1 MTLVSPTSVI
11 RNALNNRADLA
22 LSALEARTCHSWK
35 MSLDRGSALARAEDF
50 AGHPSFHLYIREG
63 IGGFVADLDG
73 NCFVDLSMGFGA
85 QLLGHA
91 VPAIQEAVMAQASR
105 GWHAG
110 LVTEKQLELAHHIQA
125 AGGANERVTFCN
137 SGSDA
142 TAYAMRAAR
151 AFTGRDLIGV
161 FAGSNHG
168 HHDYGIAGEE
178 PPRAAHGRAES
189 GSLFSR
195 PWTRR
200 THRHAGVPEAV
211 ADSTLSLAY
220 GHPAVFDQIRRRRRD
235 LAAVIVEPVRALDPC
250 ADHDLWL
257 RELASVCGET
267 GVLLILDE
275 RLTGFRLAYGGAQE
289 RFGVMPDLAT
299 YGEIVGGGLPLGA
312 VAGRAD
318 VLAHIAGRETRGR
331 GTVDGGASGNILSIA
346 AGTAALGQLAARRGT
361 LYPALDEKTRLL
373 ADAFNAFAAAHALPA
388 KMTFAGSIFRI
399 HFTRNHA
406 AGGRATETS
415 AGGSG
420 YPVAEAAFYTL
431 ALDKGVLVHASRLG
445 FLSAAHTT
453 GDIAQVVTA
462 FHEALSDVASDGLF
476 DLKA

>member
-35 MSLDRGSALARAEDF
+35 MGLDRDSALARAEDF

-63 IGGFVADLDG
+63 MGAFVVDLDG
-73 NCFVDLSMGFGA
+73 NCFIDLSMGLGA

-91 VPAIQEAVMAQASR
+91 VPAIQEAVLAQASR

-110 LVTEKQLELAHHIQA
+110 LVTEGQLELARHIQA
-125 AGGANERVTFCN
+125 ASGVNERVTFCN

-151 AFTGRDLIGV
+151 AFTGRDLIGI

-178 PPRAAHGRAES
+178 PSRTRDLTDA
-189 GSLFSR
+189 GSLFGR
-195 PWTRR
+195 PAARR
-200 THRHAGVPEAV
+200 AHRHPGVPQAV
-211 ADSTLSLAY
+211 ADSTLTLAY
-220 GHPAVFDQIRRRRRD
+220 GHSSVFDQIRRRRRD
-235 LAAVIVEPVRALDPC
+235 LAAVIVEPVRALDPST
-250 ADHDLWL
+250 DHGPWL
-257 RELASVCGET
+257 RELASVCGEA

-289 RFGVMPDLAT
+289 RFSVMPDLVA
-299 YGEIVGGGLPLGA
+299 YGEVIGGGLPLGA

-318 VLAHIAGRETRGR
+318 ILSHMAGREAPGR
-331 GTVDGGASGNILSIA
+331 AAADGGASGNILSVA
-346 AGTAALGQLAARRGT
+346 AGTAALSHLAARRGT
-361 LYPALDEKTRLL
+361 LYPALDEKGRVL
-373 ADAFNAFAAAHALPA
+373 ADAFNAFTAAHGLPA
-388 KMTFAGSIFRI
+388 KMKLAGSIFRI
-399 HFTRNHA
+399 QFSRADNA
-406 AGGRATETS
+406 A
-415 AGGSG
+415 SG
-420 YPVAEAAFYTL
+420 YPAAETAFYTL
-431 ALDKGVLVHASRLG
+431 ALSKGVLVHASRLG
-445 FLSAAHTT
+445 FLSGAHTT

-476 DLKA
+476 ELKA

>member
-1 MTLVSPTSVI
+1 MTVVSPTSVI

-35 MSLDRGSALARAEDF
+35 MSLDRGSALTRAEDF
-50 AGHPSFHLYIREG
+50 AGHSSFHLYIREG
-63 IGGFVADLDG
+63 IGAFVVDLDG

-91 VPAIQEAVMAQASR
+91 VPVIQEALMAQASR

-110 LVTEKQLELAHHIQA
+110 LVTERQLELAHHIQA
-125 AGGANERVTFCN
+125 ASAANERVAFCN

-178 PPRAAHGRAES
+178 PPRAGHGIAEAA
-189 GSLFSR
+189 GSLFGR

-200 THRHAGVPEAV
+200 AHRHAGVPQAV
-211 ADSTLSLAY
+211 ADSTVNLTY
-220 GHPAVFDQIRRRRRD
+220 GHAAVFDQIRRRRRD
-235 LAAVIVEPVRALDPC
+235 LAAVIVEPVRALAPST
-250 ADHDLWL
+250 DHGPWL
-257 RELASVCGET
+257 RELANVCGET

-275 RLTGFRLAYGGAQE
+275 RLTGFRLSYGGAQE
-289 RFGVMPDLAT
+289 RFSVMPDLAV
-299 YGEIVGGGLPLGA
+299 YGEVIGGGLPLGA

-318 VLAHIAGRETRGR
+318 ILSHMAGREMPGR
-331 GTVDGGASGNILSIA
+331 AGTEGASGNILSIA
-346 AGTAALGQLAARRGT
+346 AGTAALNHLAARRGT
-361 LYPALDEKTRLL
+361 LYPALDEKGRLL
-373 ADAFNAFAAAHALPA
+373 ADAFNTFAVTHALPVRM
-388 KMTFAGSIFRI
+388 KLAGSIFRI
-399 HFTRNHA
+399 QFTRA
-406 AGGRATETS
+406 DGLS
-415 AGGSG
+415 AGG
-420 YPVAEAAFYTL
+420 YPAAEAAFYTL
-431 ALDKGVLVHASRLG
+431 ALSKGVLVHASRLG
-445 FLSAAHTT
+445 FLSGAHTT

-476 DLKA
+476 ELKA

>member
-63 IGGFVADLDG
+63 KGAFVVDLDG
-73 NCFVDLSMGFGA
+73 NCFIDLSMGFGA
-85 QLLGHA
+85 QLLGHTC
-91 VPAIQEAVMAQASR
+91 PMIQEAITAQAAR
-105 GWHAG
+105 GWHGG
-110 LVTEKQLELAHHIQA
+110 LVNEKQLELARHIQA
-125 AGGANERVTFCN
+125 AGAANERVVFCT

-168 HHDYGIAGEE
+168 HHDYGLAGEE
-178 PPRAAHGRAES
+178 PPRARRGTADT
-189 GSLFSR
+189 GSLFGR

-200 THRHAGVPEAV
+200 AHRHAGVPQGV
-211 ADSTLSLAY
+211 ADCTLSLAY
-220 GHPAVFDQIRRRRRD
+220 GHPSVFDQIRRRRRD
-235 LAAVIVEPVRALDPC
+235 LAAVIVEPVRALDPD
-250 ADHDLWL
+250 ADHGAWL
-257 RELASVCGET
+257 RELAGVCGET

-289 RFGVMPDLAT
+289 RFGLMPDLAT

-318 VLAHIAGRETRGR
+318 ILTRMADQDLQSGV
-331 GTVDGGASGNILSIA
+331 GSGANILSIA
-346 AGTAALGQLAARRGT
+346 AGTATLGQLAARRAA
-361 LYPALDEKTRLL
+361 LYPALEEKSRLL
-373 ADAFNAFAAAHALPA
+373 AETFNAFTREHALPVRM
-388 KMTFAGSIFRI
+388 KLAGSIFRI
-399 HFTRNHA
+399 QFGRDGAN
-406 AGGRATETS
+406 AGPAEYRA
-415 AGGSG
+415 
-420 YPVAEAAFYTL
+420 AEAAFYTL
-431 ALDKGVLVHASRLG
+431 ALNKGVLVHASRLG

-453 GDIAQVVTA
+453 GDLARVVAA

-476 DLKA
+476 ELKA